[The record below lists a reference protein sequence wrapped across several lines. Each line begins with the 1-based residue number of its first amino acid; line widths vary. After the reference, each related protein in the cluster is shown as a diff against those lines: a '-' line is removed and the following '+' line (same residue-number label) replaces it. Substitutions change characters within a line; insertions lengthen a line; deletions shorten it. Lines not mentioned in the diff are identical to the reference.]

1 MRYTSVPCQ
10 QVGSPFLPLVVE
22 SNFLQKSQLCAFAS
36 TLVSKVIHQ
45 RLLSPKKG
53 LSFRKALGKL
63 GVIPTSGDAIFHT
76 CVETNFFP
84 KAKKPQVYH
93 KAINPDMQSHTCL
106 LWCGFGGSAA
116 IADYIISSVP
126 HTVFFPHEYA
136 SSHQCSRGSAKRR
149 ANGSSPDALLFAPRI
164 QHRMVSAVLRL
175 TQGDSCHL

>member
-63 GVIPTSGDAIFHT
+63 GVIPTSGHNISPA
-76 CVETNFFP
+76 CRGKQMYP
-84 KAKKPQVYH
+84 KSKPPPFYH
-93 KAINPDMQSHTCL
+93 KAINPDMKSHTRL
-106 LWCGFGGSAA
+106 LWCGFGGSPAVA
-116 IADYIISSVP
+116 GYINIISTPYCAFFRMNTPARTNDRGIARNDAQANRPPAVIPPVP
-126 HTVFFPHEYA
+126 
-136 SSHQCSRGSAKRR
+136 
-149 ANGSSPDALLFAPRI
+149 
-164 QHRMVSAVLRL
+164 
-175 TQGDSCHL
+175 

>member
-93 KAINPDMQSHTCL
+93 KAINPDMQSHTRL

-126 HTVFFPHEYA
+126 HTVFFRMNTPA
-136 SSHQCSRGSAKRR
+136 RTNARGIAQNDAQMDHR
-149 ANGSSPDALLFAPRI
+149 PDALLFAPRI